1 MGAYDALDGD
11 MKQAV
16 DQVTNFMRED
26 AGKFCRFALLLQKK
40 LSNLGTNVVWGAI
53 DEMPVG
59 SIIPNRAGM
68 PGCTQLTRE
77 EWLLLHETAGK
88 IAAILTPEVEQAC
101 NNAAGP
107 FACVG

>member
-1 MGAYDALDGD
+1 MGAYDVLDGD

-26 AGKFCRFALLLQKK
+26 AGKFCRFALLLKKK
-40 LSNLGTNVVWGAI
+40 LDNRGTGIVRQAI
-53 DEMPVG
+53 LDMPPG
-59 SIIPNRAGM
+59 SIIPNHAGL

-77 EWLLLHETAGK
+77 EWLALHAAAEQT
-88 IAAILTPEVEQAC
+88 AAILTPELEQIC
-101 NNAAGP
+101 NNASGP